1 MDKILEAVMLSTY
14 PINVKQGLARRVIE
28 AAKQPMDS
36 AQCWA
41 MLELS
46 TKLFLVGD
54 TKFKREIGQEVLE
67 VYGRYHLE
75 AFVEFFNAHFLLTL
89 LQEGYG
95 TPGHPS
101 PYVLDYVQLGLQFI
115 PEGPPA
121 EGVFALLRLEVLRK
135 VCERPGPR
143 QCAKVARL
151 LSQYPRC
158 IPDGRHRLLF
168 CQQLVRCIGQ
178 FQCLAEGEEGIVEFL
193 SHVNQVSGLLP
204 KIWSA
209 QASSILL
216 SLKELFAIISSTEEQ
231 EPPSNAL
238 ASVVQYV
245 PLELMDGVIRN
256 LTNDDSISDAQMMTA
271 ISRMIDWVS
280 WPLGK
285 NIDKWIITLLKG
297 LAAVKKFSILIEVSL
312 SKIEKVFSKLLYP
325 IVREAALS
333 VLKYMLL
340 SFQHSHEAFHLLLP
354 HIPKMVASL
363 AEEDSNSRANCLEE
377 LAELIHCMVFRFSG
391 FPDLY
396 EPVMEAIKDLHVPNE
411 DRIKQL
417 LGQNAWTSQKNELV
431 CFYPRLAAKSDTGKI
446 GLINL
451 GNTCYMNSVIQALFM
466 ASDFRHCVLHLPEDN
481 SQPLMT
487 KLQWLFAF
495 LEHSQRPAV
504 SPESFLSASWTPW
517 FSPGAQ
523 QDCSEYLKYLLDR
536 LHEEEKTGKRICQKL
551 KQSNTPSPPEEQ
563 PSPNS
568 SPNPSPTAVEKMFGG
583 KIVTRIRCLR
593 CLNVSTRE
601 EAFTD
606 LSLAFPPPDRRRRRV
621 GSVMLPVEDVRVQGP
636 PSPAKTPAPGTEGA
650 RRQRKHCIAGD
661 ALPPVV
667 SIEILGFQEPGGHR
681 GNFRQEDEKE
691 NKEKEKNNDK
701 EKEEKEEGKEK
712 AQKKEKEEEIEKKQE
727 EEKEKMEERE
737 KKEESEDKKHQKE
750 KEKKKEEEEKEVE
763 KKKEKEEK
771 EVEKQKEKE
780 KDEKKQKE
788 EVEKK
793 EEEKKVEKNEDEEL
807 EKKKKKEKELKKK
820 KEEEKVKKK
829 KDMEPKKE
837 KDKVEKKEEDKK
849 ELEKKK
855 EEEEIKKR
863 KEMEP
868 KKEKVKV
875 EKKEEHE
882 KELEKKK
889 EEEEVKK
896 KKEIEPTKE
905 KEKVEKRE
913 EDEKELE
920 KKKEEEE
927 VKKKKEVEKKKEKEK
942 IEKKEV
948 GKKKEVEQKKE
959 EKKVEEKKEVE
970 TKEEGGKEMEKKMKK
985 KKEEKEVKKKR
996 EEEKEGEK
1004 KEVEGKEMEKKMKK
1018 KKEVE
1023 PKKEVKVEKKKTE
1036 KEDVE
1041 EKKEEEQKKEED
1053 MLEKKETE
1061 KKKEVD
1067 KKEEEKVEKKEME
1080 KKEKEIE
1087 KKEGEKEEK
1096 KEEGKE
1102 MEKKVVNKMEEEI
1115 EKEEVEQKR
1124 EGEKMEKKEME
1135 KKKEEKEMEKN
1146 EKEGKEKIE
1155 KKKEKKVEKEEK
1167 EKEEK
1172 KKEGEVCLG
1181 LRAGGNQGVAFGEQ
1195 MCGPEGSRS
1204 VPDLLNYFLSPETLT
1219 AENRYHCE
1227 HCASLQDAEKVVEL
1241 SEGPR
1246 YLILTL
1252 LRFSFDLRTMRRKKI
1267 LDNVSIPLFLRLPMA
1282 GGCPQQEQ
1290 GQACAAYDLCSVV
1303 VHSGISSESGHY
1315 YCYAREGATAIV
1327 NPSGPA
1333 GLSAAEKPPGLES
1346 QWYLFNDTRVSF
1358 SSFESVSNVTSFFP
1372 KDTAYVLFYRQRVRE
1387 GWKAEPKSPRPHPEP
1402 ALHKDLIEAISKD
1415 NILYLQ
1421 EKEARSRSA
1430 YISTLPKSP
1439 PWGRDFDE
1447 DKDEDDEGSPGGC
1460 DPAAGGSGSS
1470 FHRLVF

>member
-1 MDKILEAVMLSTY
+1 MDKILEAVMLSSY
-14 PINVKQGLARRVIE
+14 PTNVKQGLARRVIE

-46 TKLFLVGD
+46 TKLYLMGD

-67 VYGRYHLE
+67 VYGHYHLE

-115 PEGPPA
+115 PEGPAA

-193 SHVNQVSGLLP
+193 SHVNRVSGLLP
-204 KIWSA
+204 KIWRA
-209 QASSILL
+209 QASSILP

-256 LTNDDSISDAQMMTA
+256 LTNDDSITDAQMMTA
-271 ISRMIDWVS
+271 ISRMIDWVC

-551 KQSNTPSPPEEQ
+551 KQSSTPSPSDEQ
-563 PSPNS
+563 PNL
-568 SPNPSPTAVEKMFGG
+568 SPTAIEKMFGG

-606 LSLAFPPPDRRRRRV
+606 LSLAFPPPDRRRRRL
-621 GSVMLPVEDVRVQGP
+621 GSVMLPVEDIRVQGT
-636 PSPAKTPAPGTEGA
+636 PSPAKTQAMGSEGS

-661 ALPPVV
+661 ALPPLVN
-667 SIEILGFQEPGGHR
+667 IEILGFQEPGVLR
-681 GNFRQEDEKE
+681 GNCRLEDDKEEEEKDGK
-691 NKEKEKNNDK
+691 KEKD
-701 EKEEKEEGKEK
+701 EEKEERMGEK
-712 AQKKEKEEEIEKKQE
+712 VQKMEKKEKEQKDKEQE
-727 EEKEKMEERE
+727 EEEKIEGEKRE
-737 KKEESEDKKHQKE
+737 KKENEERDQKKMKEEVEEQKE
-750 KEKKKEEEEKEVE
+750 EKKGEKKKEEKDIGEKRGKEEEVEKQKKEEKVEKKVKEKVEKKEEEEKVE
-763 KKKEKEEK
+763 KKEGEQGIEKNKEAEQKKGEEK
-771 EVEKQKEKE
+771 EIEGKKELML
-780 KDEKKQKE
+780 
-788 EVEKK
+788 KK
-793 EEEKKVEKNEDEEL
+793 EEEK
-807 EKKKKKEKELKKK
+807 
-820 KEEEKVKKK
+820 
-829 KDMEPKKE
+829 
-837 KDKVEKKEEDKK
+837 
-849 ELEKKK
+849 LEKKK
-855 EEEEIKKR
+855 EE
-863 KEMEP
+863 
-868 KKEKVKV
+868 KV
-875 EKKEEHE
+875 EKKKEEPKEVEKEEEKEKEMEKNEIKKKKKEE

-889 EEEEVKK
+889 EMEQ
-896 KKEIEPTKE
+896 
-905 KEKVEKRE
+905 
-913 EDEKELE
+913 
-920 KKKEEEE
+920 KKEEE
-927 VKKKKEVEKKKEKEK
+927 KIKKKEKEK
-942 IEKKEV
+942 MIEKKKVAQKKDERV
-948 GKKKEVEQKKE
+948 EKKEGEKEIEKKKEVMKMKE
-959 EKKVEEKKEVE
+959 EKEVETKKVAPKKYEKLEKKEVE
-970 TKEEGGKEMEKKMKK
+970 NKKEVERKKAEKKEVKKEEEEKKEMKKKEV
-985 KKEEKEVKKKR
+985 KKEEKEVK
-996 EEEKEGEK
+996 
-1004 KEVEGKEMEKKMKK
+1004 
-1018 KKEVE
+1018 
-1023 PKKEVKVEKKKTE
+1023 
-1036 KEDVE
+1036 
-1041 EKKEEEQKKEED
+1041 QKEED
-1053 MLEKKETE
+1053 
-1061 KKKEVD
+1061 
-1067 KKEEEKVEKKEME
+1067 KV
-1080 KKEKEIE
+1080 
-1087 KKEGEKEEK
+1087 
-1096 KEEGKE
+1096 
-1102 MEKKVVNKMEEEI
+1102 
-1115 EKEEVEQKR
+1115 
-1124 EGEKMEKKEME
+1124 E
-1135 KKKEEKEMEKN
+1135 KKKEEKEMEKK
-1146 EKEGKEKIE
+1146 EVKKKEGKEMEKKKEVKQKEEEKVERKKEVEKKEEEKEMEKKEMKKEEEEKKKEVEKREEEKVERKEEKKEMEKKEMKEEKEVKQEGEEKLE
-1155 KKKEKKVEKEEK
+1155 KKKEKEMEKKEK
-1167 EKEEK
+1167 EKEVKEKTEKKEGGRVDEKKEEKKEEEEKEREK
-1172 KKEGEVCLG
+1172 KKKAEEGCLG
-1181 LRAGGNQGVAFGEQ
+1181 PRTGGNQGVACGEQ

-1267 LDNVSIPLFLRLPMA
+1267 LDNVSIPLFLRLPVG
-1282 GGCPQQEQ
+1282 GGCPQQDQ

-1315 YCYAREGATAIV
+1315 YCYAREGATARV
-1327 NPSGPA
+1327 NPARSP
-1333 GLSAAEKPPGLES
+1333 GLSPAEKLSGLES

-1372 KDTAYVLFYRQRVRE
+1372 KDTAYVLFYRQRARE
-1387 GWKAEPKSPRPHPEP
+1387 GLAAEPKSPRPHSEP
-1402 ALHKDLIEAISKD
+1402 TLHKDLIEAISKD
-1415 NILYLQ
+1415 NILYLQEQ

>member
-1 MDKILEAVMLSTY
+1 MDKILEAVMLSSY
-14 PINVKQGLARRVIE
+14 PTNVKQGLARRVIE

-36 AQCWA
+36 VQCWA

-75 AFVEFFNAHFLLTL
+75 AFLEFFNAHFLLTL

-115 PEGPPA
+115 PEGPAA

-193 SHVNQVSGLLP
+193 SHVNRVSGLLP
-204 KIWSA
+204 KIWRA
-209 QASSILL
+209 QASSILP

-256 LTNDDSISDAQMMTA
+256 LTNDDSITDAQMMTA

-396 EPVMEAIKDLHVPNE
+396 EPVMEAVKDLHVPNE

-551 KQSNTPSPPEEQ
+551 KQSNTPSPSEEH
-563 PSPNS
+563 PS
-568 SPNPSPTAVEKMFGG
+568 PSPTAVEKMFGG

-606 LSLAFPPPDRRRRRV
+606 LSLAFPPHDRRRRRL
-621 GSVMLPVEDVRVQGP
+621 GSVMLPVEDGRVQCP
-636 PSPAKTPAPGTEGA
+636 PSPAKTQATGTEGA

-667 SIEILGFQEPGGHR
+667 SIEILGFKEPGGHR

-691 NKEKEKNNDK
+691 
-701 EKEEKEEGKEK
+701 
-712 AQKKEKEEEIEKKQE
+712 KKEKEENN
-727 EEKEKMEERE
+727 
-737 KKEESEDKKHQKE
+737 D
-750 KEKKKEEEEKEVE
+750 
-763 KKKEKEEK
+763 
-771 EVEKQKEKE
+771 
-780 KDEKKQKE
+780 
-788 EVEKK
+788 KK
-793 EEEKKVEKNEDEEL
+793 EEEKEDVDETEE
-807 EKKKKKEKELKKK
+807 
-820 KEEEKVKKK
+820 
-829 KDMEPKKE
+829 
-837 KDKVEKKEEDKK
+837 
-849 ELEKKK
+849 EKKK
-855 EEEEIKKR
+855 E
-863 KEMEP
+863 
-868 KKEKVKV
+868 
-875 EKKEEHE
+875 
-882 KELEKKK
+882 
-889 EEEEVKK
+889 
-896 KKEIEPTKE
+896 
-905 KEKVEKRE
+905 
-913 EDEKELE
+913 
-920 KKKEEEE
+920 
-927 VKKKKEVEKKKEKEK
+927 
-942 IEKKEV
+942 
-948 GKKKEVEQKKE
+948 GEQ
-959 EKKVEEKKEVE
+959 
-970 TKEEGGKEMEKKMKK
+970 
-985 KKEEKEVKKKR
+985 
-996 EEEKEGEK
+996 
-1004 KEVEGKEMEKKMKK
+1004 
-1018 KKEVE
+1018 
-1023 PKKEVKVEKKKTE
+1023 
-1036 KEDVE
+1036 
-1041 EKKEEEQKKEED
+1041 
-1053 MLEKKETE
+1053 
-1061 KKKEVD
+1061 
-1067 KKEEEKVEKKEME
+1067 KKEEEKVEKKE
-1080 KKEKEIE
+1080 
-1087 KKEGEKEEK
+1087 EEK
-1096 KEEGKE
+1096 K
-1102 MEKKVVNKMEEEI
+1102 
-1115 EKEEVEQKR
+1115 
-1124 EGEKMEKKEME
+1124 
-1135 KKKEEKEMEKN
+1135 
-1146 EKEGKEKIE
+1146 
-1155 KKKEKKVEKEEK
+1155 EK

-1172 KKEGEVCLG
+1172 KKEEEGCLG
-1181 LRAGGNQGVAFGEQ
+1181 PRTGGNPGVACGEQ

-1241 SEGPR
+1241 SKGPR

-1282 GGCPQQEQ
+1282 GGCPQQDQ
-1290 GQACAAYDLCSVV
+1290 GQVCAAYDLCSVV

-1315 YCYAREGATAIV
+1315 YCYAREGKTATV
-1327 NPSGPA
+1327 NSPGST
-1333 GLSAAEKPPGLES
+1333 GLSSAEKPPGLES

-1372 KDTAYVLFYRQRVRE
+1372 KDTAYVLFYRQRARE
-1387 GWKAEPKSPRPHPEP
+1387 GLRAEPRSPRPHSEP

-1421 EKEARSRSA
+1421 EQEKEARSRSA
-1430 YISTLPKSP
+1430 YISALPKSP